1 VAEIGPLPEFVIPS
15 AARNPLFA
23 VPEEQQ
29 IPRRSA
35 PRNDKR
41 IKRAD
46 KRIKPQ
52 TQFLSCKTPLPG
64 SFQAVDPKVQRPL
77 GNDPQPAVPEYN
89 RSMRM
94 RWAQVFLAAAVLSLT
109 AFAADEPRIVVDTS
123 CPSGSG
129 CSPSKQELRR
139 AKEAFSRG
147 LELEKARH
155 IDEAY
160 EEFDTAARLVP
171 HNLNY
176 VTALSVTR
184 EELISEHI
192 KKGSADLD
200 NGLTVEAQAEFRGAL
215 NLDPQNQFARQRF
228 QDSMTEWTPAAPA
241 SIRVVKDS
249 GEVRVA
255 PSAEPHEFH
264 FRGDSRALLT
274 EVARTFG
281 ISAEVEESV
290 VSRRVHFDIDKV
302 DFYAAMAAATDVTG
316 SFWVPLSET
325 QVLLLRE
332 SGENHRLYDRM
343 TMRTFAITSATTPQE
358 LTEVVNLL
366 RTIFE
371 VKFVQPEPQTGVVV
385 VRAPARTMDA
395 VTQFLTNF
403 GKTRP
408 QVILDIKVFEI
419 DHQLTRNM
427 GVHLPNN
434 FNLFN
439 IPAIALA
446 GLTGLGGQNIQSL
459 INQLISSGGINQA
472 NSSAISGLLSQ
483 LQGQGNSIFSQ
494 PLATFGGG
502 LTFMGLSLD
511 QLSAQLS
518 LNESW
523 VKLLDH
529 ATLRAAQGSDAT
541 FRIGQRFPV
550 INASFAPIFNSPAIS
565 QVLQNGSFQAPIP
578 SFSYED
584 LGLDLKAKPVISG
597 NMTVNLDLEMQLRNL
612 AGQSLNG
619 VPVIANR
626 QYKGSISLLNG
637 EQAVVACNV
646 SISQML
652 SMTGIPG
659 LGLIPGLNQV
669 ATTNSKTTEEDE
681 LMLVITPHIV
691 NLESTQNAEVWM
703 PR

>member
-1 VAEIGPLPEFVIPS
+1 
-15 AARNPLFA
+15 
-23 VPEEQQ
+23 
-29 IPRRSA
+29 
-35 PRNDKR
+35 
-41 IKRAD
+41 
-46 KRIKPQ
+46 
-52 TQFLSCKTPLPG
+52 
-64 SFQAVDPKVQRPL
+64 
-77 GNDPQPAVPEYN
+77 
-89 RSMRM
+89 M
-94 RWAQVFLAAAVLSLT
+94 RWVQGFLAAVVLSVT
-109 AFAADEPRIVVDTS
+109 ALAADEPQIVVQTS
-123 CPSGSG
+123 CPMNADGHD
-129 CSPSKQELRR
+129 CHPTKEQLKK
-139 AKEAFSRG
+139 AKGAFSRG
-147 LELEKARH
+147 LELEKAKR

-160 EEFDTAARLVP
+160 QEFDTATRLAP
-171 HNLNY
+171 NNLDY
-176 VTALSVTR
+176 VTASSVTR

-192 KKGSADLD
+192 TKGSADLD
-200 NGLTVEAQAEFRGAL
+200 KGLTVEAQAEFRGAL
-215 NLDPQNQFARQRF
+215 TLDPQNQFARQRL
-228 QDSMTEWTPAAPA
+228 QDSIAEWAPSTPA
-241 SIRVVKDS
+241 SIRVLTDS
-249 GEVRVA
+249 GEVRVV
-255 PSAEPHEFH
+255 PSSELHEFH

-281 ISAEVEESV
+281 VSAEIDEGV
-290 VSRRVHFDIDKV
+290 VSRRVHFDLDRV
-302 DFYAAMAAATDVTG
+302 DFFTAMAAATDVTG

-325 QVLLLRE
+325 QVLVLRE

-343 TMRTFAITSATTPQE
+343 AMRTFAINSATNPQE

-371 VKFVQPEPQTGVVV
+371 VKFVQPEPLTSVVV
-385 VRAPARTMDA
+385 VRAPVRTLDA

-408 QVILDIKVFEI
+408 QVVLDIQVFEI

-427 GVHLPNN
+427 GIHLPNN

-439 IPAIALA
+439 IPAAALA
-446 GLTGLGGQNIQSL
+446 GLAGLGGQNIQSL

-502 LTFMGLSLD
+502 LTLMGLSLD

-529 ATLRAAQGSDAT
+529 ATLRASQGNQAT
-541 FRIGQRFPV
+541 FRMGQRYPV
-550 INASFAPIFNSPAIS
+550 INASFAPIFNTPAIS

-584 LGLDLKAKPVISG
+584 LGLDLKAKPAISG

-626 QYKGSISLLNG
+626 QYKGSISLLDG

-659 LGLIPGLNQV
+659 LGLIPGLNQI

-691 NLESTQNAEVWM
+691 NLESTENAVVWM